1 LIITIQRSSFYI
13 PFRMIFGTRAVSKI
27 PPKCW
32 PDPTDLTNIFFFSL
46 FFFFLFVTRRDF
58 WARGEMIVYSSDAC
72 LSSLLFKGATSLSF
86 HKLL

>member
-27 PPKCW
+27 PPKCR

-46 FFFFLFVTRRDF
+46 
-58 WARGEMIVYSSDAC
+58 SSSSFC
-72 LSSLLFKGATSLSF
+72 L
-86 HKLL
+86 